1 MNEDTLTALRAADP
15 VRRIGIEELI
25 ADPVFGELAE
35 AIVAGDFEVK
45 DELLESDDILPRT
58 GTTRSRLDR
67 TKRPR
72 LTTLLTVAAALVL
85 LAAGL
90 TFGLATGGP
99 HPADSLPNGAR
110 ITPWHAARLLPVTLH
125 PPTSQGSNSW
135 QLVSLVVDQGW
146 QVNTSGP
153 PPSELACPT
162 VTACYAL
169 AVRYASPKAGA
180 QPESVSLYVSS
191 DLGTTWSVLP
201 MPMGFLPTSQ
211 LSCPTAQVCAV
222 GGTQGGQPAF
232 AMTIDAGHQ
241 WGVVSMSGADSLQ
254 KVVCSSPE
262 VCVGV
267 LGRQGQPDSTSS
279 IVRTDDGGT
288 SWTPATLPISGTV
301 LSLSCPTDQVCV
313 AVGYPGA
320 FRDTAAGFVL
330 RSDDGGQ
337 SWTTG
342 SLPQNFGFAP
352 VLTAVSCEDA
362 SSCMAIGDTSIP
374 NPRKCQGTPPY
385 VSPPAGFNSC
395 STDVNALI
403 STVVTSSDGGITW
416 HLRPLPAD
424 IPIPQ
429 LFSLS
434 CASATVCWAAG
445 QEAVPEIVGNA
456 HNDGS
461 PVMIG
466 TSDGGV
472 SWSKATF
479 AIPTDA
485 PDYLGQSFLGIGD
498 ISCPSTSACLALG
511 GGAQSAP
518 STPIYRYEDSAA
530 Q

>member
-1 MNEDTLTALRAADP
+1 MTEDTLTAFRAADP
-15 VRRIGIEELI
+15 PRLIDIGRLKS
-25 ADPVFGELAE
+25 DPVFAELAE
-35 AIVAGDFEVK
+35 AIIAGDFEVE
-45 DELLESDDILPRT
+45 DELLESDDIVPRT
-58 GTTRSRLDR
+58 GTVRSRLYR
-67 TKRPR
+67 TKRRR
-72 LTTLLTVAAALVL
+72 LATLLTVAAALVL
-85 LAAGL
+85 LAAAL
-90 TFGLATGGP
+90 TFGLDRGGR

-110 ITPWHAARLLPVTLH
+110 ITSWHASRLLPVTLR
-125 PPTSQGSNSW
+125 PTTSQGSNSW

-153 PPSELACPT
+153 PPSQLACPT

-169 AVRYASPKAGA
+169 AVRYASPSARA

-191 DLGTTWSVLP
+191 DLGTSWSVLP
-201 MPMGFLPTSQ
+201 MPTGFLPTSQ
-211 LSCPTAQVCAV
+211 LSCPTAQTCAV
-222 GGTQGGQPAF
+222 GGTQGGKPAF

-254 KVVCSSPE
+254 KLVCSSPE
-262 VCVGV
+262 VCIGV
-267 LGRQGQPDSTSS
+267 LGHRSQPNSTSS

-301 LSLSCPTDQVCV
+301 LSLSCPTERVCA
-313 AVGYPGA
+313 AVGYPGV
-320 FRDTAAGFVL
+320 FRDTAAGFVV

-337 SWTTG
+337 SWTLG

-352 VLTAVSCEDA
+352 VLTVISCTNA
-362 SSCMAIGDTSIP
+362 SSCMAIGDTSVP
-374 NPRKCQGTPPY
+374 NPTKCQGTPPHI
-385 VSPPAGFNSC
+385 SPPAGFNSC
-395 STDVNALI
+395 STALTALI
-403 STVVTSSDGGITW
+403 STVVSSSDGGLTW
-416 HLRPLPAD
+416 HLRPLPAN

-445 QEAVPEIVGNA
+445 QQAVPEVVGNA
-456 HNDGS
+456 HNGGS
-461 PVMIG
+461 PVMVG
-466 TSDGGV
+466 TTDGGG

-485 PDYLGQSFLGIGD
+485 PNYLGQSFLGIND

-518 STPIYRYEDSAA
+518 STPIYRYEDTAP
-530 Q
+530 